1 MAENQS
7 SPGTETNSANARNGH
22 SKSQTSA
29 RPARSRAATR
39 SSNAKS
45 SGASEEAMKKQITEL
60 RREVSR
66 LNRALAEQAE
76 DAVETAHGW
85 YDSVAD
91 RASGLYGSAT
101 GRASRAARQLR
112 TQAHSVSETVQ
123 QNPGTISTAM
133 MMGGLLGVLVGLAL
147 SRSPVPDPDWFH
159 RRWNR

>member
-7 SPGTETNSANARNGH
+7 SPGTETNSANAGNGH

-39 SSNAKS
+39 SGNPKS
-45 SGASEEAMKKQITEL
+45 SSASEEAMKKQIAEL

-91 RASGLYGSAT
+91 RASDLYGSAT
-101 GRASRAARQLR
+101 GRASRAAKQLR

-133 MMGGLLGVLVGLAL
+133 MLGGRLGVPADRAL
-147 SRSPVPDPDWFH
+147 SRTAEPYPDWFQ
-159 RRWNR
+159 RRWTR